1 MKLEPQIKNECDV
14 FITQF
19 ARIGDQAEQ
28 VESLASFVFGNL
40 ATLAGQIDL
49 LRAELV
55 AKGIDVAT

>member
-1 MKLEPQIKNECDV
+1 MKLQPQIKNECGV

-19 ARIGDQAEQ
+19 VRIGDQAEQ

-40 ATLAGQIDL
+40 TTLAGQIDL

>member
-1 MKLEPQIKNECDV
+1 MRLESQIKNECDV

-19 ARIGDQAEQ
+19 VRIGEQ

-55 AKGIDVAT
+55 ARGIDVAT